1 MVLEENRSSL
11 VFEHR
16 EVIITIRHDFY
27 GDEYS
32 KLPYVDMVNLVSSI
46 VMLYESIGVVEKE
59 SLRFNNITPI
69 SNDFFSNEP
78 TLKKNL

>member
-32 KLPYVDMVNLVSSI
+32 QLPYVDMVNLVSSI

-69 SNDFFSNEP
+69 S
-78 TLKKNL
+78 KI